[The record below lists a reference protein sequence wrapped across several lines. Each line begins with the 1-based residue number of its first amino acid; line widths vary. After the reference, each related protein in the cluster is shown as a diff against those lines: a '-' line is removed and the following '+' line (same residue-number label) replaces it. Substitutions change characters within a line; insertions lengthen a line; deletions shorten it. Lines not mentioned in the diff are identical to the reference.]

1 MRVDTVGDF
10 WYVDRQ
16 GHMVRTEQGAVASTK
31 IEDALYGY
39 TGVALCIAAGRST
52 GAYETPIAAI
62 ELHSGTSL
70 DLDALSAAVR
80 TLPEY
85 ARPQRIRVVEHLPMT
100 DGFRAIKRGLR
111 DLDAV
116 GGPNVYH
123 WDPRAQRFNAPLSSV
138 ERGAS

>member
-1 MRVDTVGDF
+1 
-10 WYVDRQ
+10 
-16 GHMVRTEQGAVASTK
+16 MVHTEQGVVASTK

-52 GAYETPIAAI
+52 GTYETPIAAI
-62 ELHSGTSL
+62 ELHSGVAL
-70 DLDALSAAVR
+70 DLDALAAAVR

-85 ARPQRIRVVEHLPMT
+85 ARPQRVRVVESLPMT

-116 GGPNVYH
+116 GGPNVYQ
-123 WDPRAQRFNAPLSSV
+123 WDPRTQRFATPSSS
-138 ERGAS
+138 RLGQRP